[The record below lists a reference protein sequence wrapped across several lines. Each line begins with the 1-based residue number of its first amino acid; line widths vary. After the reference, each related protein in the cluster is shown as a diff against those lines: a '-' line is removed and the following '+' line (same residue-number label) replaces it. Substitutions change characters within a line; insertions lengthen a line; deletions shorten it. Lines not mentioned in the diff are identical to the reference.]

1 MKAFDLVVNETIERE
16 NKKDLLKELNK
27 RFQLYNG
34 KELGK
39 HIKKVSCYYNRGK
52 YYLVQQ

>member
-39 HIKKVSCYYNRGK
+39 HIKKVNCYCNKGK

>member
-39 HIKKVSCYYNRGK
+39 HIKKVSCYYNKEK